1 MQTIRALLSPF
12 LVSSRW
18 TCWIIDV
25 GFVSGA
31 MHESLCIG
39 VCIEVCRECG
49 RRQGVTDHISE
60 AGMYKS
66 TYASESD
73 TYMLGKTAH

>member
-1 MQTIRALLSPF
+1 
-12 LVSSRW
+12 
-18 TCWIIDV
+18 
-25 GFVSGA
+25 

-73 TYMLGKTAH
+73 TYMLGKTAHWDVNDLVDIEGRASYV